1 MPDTEEKRPAE
12 GAAEEP
18 DAKLPAAAKDEEGLR
33 VTNRVP
39 TEKHMMFGASGLG
52 CLYADVSPE
61 QATAVFDAVVK
72 AGITYVDTAPWYGAG
87 LSESRTGEYFKDKT
101 GFTFSTKCGRIIK
114 PVAEADKTKEA
125 VETGYSGSFIT
136 DKYHKNIPVATYTA
150 EGIRE
155 SFKQSCERMQMT
167 SFQSLR
173 LHDAENPERWAEA
186 TDGGGVEAMVALRA
200 EGKIKEVSMGMNSSE
215 YLLKYLRKY
224 PAGTFDSIMMAG
236 CFNLIDQ
243 DGVELLLECQK
254 LGVKVTNVGIFASG
268 ALWGSTHYKYE
279 GIPPAI
285 VEKIKKWKELSEKYG
300 LTLPQVALNFAVMP
314 DVVEMVAFGCKKVEQ
329 VKTNMDLCGKA
340 VPLDLWKEA
349 KASGLIAENVPI
361 PSA

>member
-1 MPDTEEKRPAE
+1 
-12 GAAEEP
+12 
-18 DAKLPAAAKDEEGLR
+18 
-33 VTNRVP
+33 
-39 TEKHMMFGASGLG
+39 
-52 CLYADVSPE
+52 VSPE
-61 QATAVFDAVVK
+61 QATAVFDAVVE

-314 DVVEMVAFGCKKVEQ
+314 DVVEMVAFGCKKSGAGENKYGSLRQGRAIRLVEGSEGERPHRRECADSQ
-329 VKTNMDLCGKA
+329 RLRHTPATIRYALYRSSVVCAWCTRSAVSHAFNAPRPVFGAAVFTGALSIDLA
-340 VPLDLWKEA
+340 RD
-349 KASGLIAENVPI
+349 AE
-361 PSA
+361 